1 MVVPPHRHRALL
13 VGCARFVPQDAAIA
27 DATCSDGG
35 TVKIGASRSE
45 LTSAQLATAQF
56 STNAL
61 RRLLRLGWR
70 SLRSALAS
78 IWRMRSRVTSK
89 SWPTSSSV

>member
-1 MVVPPHRHRALL
+1 VSMPPPVPLTRGTRFHARLVERRSPRSTQGHRGSMGPPGHEGPGLL
-13 VGCARFVPQDAAIA
+13 P
-27 DATCSDGG
+27 
-35 TVKIGASRSE
+35 GA
-45 LTSAQLATAQF
+45 AQL
-56 STNAL
+56 STKER
-61 RRLLRLGWR
+61 RRLERLGCR